1 MATKMVHLCHRAQLL
16 SAMVALLYPIC
27 PLATRM
33 LFHNLSFVF
42 CAFCRVLQR
51 KRFRE
56 PAMFFTGGHFAL
68 RRRLWYNKAI
78 HY

>member
-1 MATKMVHLCHRAQLL
+1 
-16 SAMVALLYPIC
+16 MVALLYPIC

-42 CAFCRVLQR
+42 CAFCRVFAAQTFSEAD
-51 KRFRE
+51 KV
-56 PAMFFTGGHFAL
+56 FTGGHFAL